1 NVLAGIA
8 ALREEAMLAYDGS
21 STPLIDADATI
32 AACIAP
38 HLFVV
43 NDPDNAT
50 LLHDLEVFGPVASV
64 APYRVVQNAGES
76 GLPEAHA
83 VALARRGQGSLVAS
97 IYSNDDAHLGRLALE
112 LADSHGRVHAVSPSV
127 QQSQTGH
134 GNVMPM
140 SLHGGPGRAGGGEEL
155 GGLRALGFYHR
166 RSAIQASATALG
178 ALSQTTHLPAA

>member
-1 NVLAGIA
+1 VLAF
-8 ALREEAMLAYDGS
+8 DGS
-21 STPLIDADATI
+21 AAPLIDADPAL

-43 NDPDNAT
+43 NDPDSAT
-50 LLHDLEVFGPVASV
+50 LLHDVEVFGPVASV
-64 APYRVVQNAGES
+64 APYRVAANGN

-112 LADSHGRVHAVSPSV
+112 LADSHGRVHAISPSV

-166 RSAIQASATALG
+166 RSAVQAPG
-178 ALSQTTHLPAA
+178 AAIDTLTQTTHLPTA